1 MKKFYASLAA
11 LAVVVSGVLLL
22 NFLGGVSNASA
33 PTDCDNNAIIKCGA
47 LSASELKKKYDA
59 NATGDLDNIY
69 HAYGLTDTDMENAG
83 TRAVMGA
90 VHKDGRVTVGSETVA
105 TNLLT
110 IGRQNM
116 SGSHNKSIG
125 GKTYYERTPSVSFRN
140 ESISAFVFMDA
151 NGEFRAAVMTACGNP
166 VHATPKPKP
175 VYTCDGIGAVD
186 ITRTEYRFTA
196 NASAK
201 NGATITGYTFDF
213 GDGTTKTQTSNVI
226 SHDFVK
232 EGTYTVKV
240 TANVKVGSTTKT
252 ATNQKCQMKVPVAP
266 APAYTCD
273 SLSATKISGSDKG
286 YTFNGKATATGG
298 ATITGY
304 TFDFGDGKQQ
314 TATSA
319 TNVSHT
325 YDAAGTYTVAMTVTV
340 KVGAETKSVSGPQC
354 TTQVTIAPPEE
365 CKPGIPKGDVRCTP
379 EECKPGIPVG
389 DERCNECKPGIPAG
403 DERCTECKPGVP
415 TGSAECTPVQEC
427 KPGVPMGS
435 EECTPCDVPGK
446 ENLPKNSVDCVETPV
461 ELPHTGT
468 GSLLGAG
475 VGLGSLIA
483 AGSYYFM
490 SRRGLLAEL
499 LKR

>member
-1 MKKFYASLAA
+1 MWRADGGETMKKFYASLAA
-11 LAVVVSGVLLL
+11 LTLAVSGVLLL
-22 NFLGGVSNASA
+22 NFLGGVSNAAA

-47 LSASELKKKYDA
+47 LSASELKSKYVA
-59 NATGDLDNIY
+59 NKTGDLDNIY
-69 HAYGLTDTDMENAG
+69 HAYGLTDADMENAG
-83 TRAVMGA
+83 THAVMGA

-116 SGSHNKSIG
+116 AGSHVKHIG
-125 GKTYYERTPSVSFRN
+125 NGTYYERSPSVSFRS
-140 ESISAFVFMDA
+140 ESISAFVFLDA

-175 VYTCDGIGAVD
+175 VYTCDGLGAVD

-213 GDGTTKTQTSNVI
+213 GDGTTKTQISNVI

-232 EGTYTVKV
+232 EGTYTIKV
-240 TANVKVGSTTKT
+240 AANVKVGSTTKT
-252 ATNQKCQMKVPVAP
+252 VTGPKCQVKITVAP
-266 APAYTCD
+266 QPETPVYTCD
-273 SLSATKISGSDKG
+273 SLSATKIADKQ
-286 YTFNGKATATGG
+286 YSFNGKATATGG

-314 TATSA
+314 AATSA
-319 TNVSHT
+319 TATHT
-325 YDAAGTYTVAMTVTV
+325 YDAAGTYTTTMTVTV
-340 KVGAETKSVSGPQC
+340 KVGNETKSVSGPQC
-354 TTQVTIAPPEE
+354 TAQVTITPPEE

-389 DERCNECKPGIPAG
+389 DERCNECKPGIPVG
-403 DERCTECKPGVP
+403 DERCTPP
-415 TGSAECTPVQEC
+415 QEC

-435 EECTPCDVPGK
+435 PECTPCDIPGK
-446 ENLPKNSVDCVETPV
+446 ENLPKNSTECVETPV

-483 AGSYYFM
+483 AGSYYFA
-490 SRRGLLAEL
+490 SRRGLITEL